1 MDLELLRHRPLDDRE
16 EPPEL
21 DGPASRVASP
31 NDFAGGDVE
40 GGDFSSTQSTT
51 ARSGGPL

>member
-21 DGPASRVASP
+21 DGPVSRVASP